1 LVYDSEGK
9 DFSQNSDWLVGGGEM
24 GALIRE
30 FDWGNT
36 PLGPHS
42 SWSPSLRMMVRFLLA
57 NRFPLLLWWGP
68 QFIQIYNDPYRPVL
82 GDKHPG
88 RGLGKPVSECW
99 NEIWHILRPL
109 IETPFNGGAPT
120 WMDDILLQI
129 NRYGFVEETHFTIAY
144 SPVSRTRPFPA
155 ESAGCWQR
163 CTRSRKRLLVSVA
176 LLCSVTSATGPWTQR
191 RPEEACAVAAATLA
205 EHPLDVPF
213 ALFYLIDPDRKRA
226 RLAGAAGVA
235 PDDRLAPQIVELDQK
250 SAAGQPWPLM
260 EAAGSESLQ
269 VVENLGERFGAD
281 VPKGPWSDPP
291 ERAVVLPIRSNIATS
306 NRGFVRHWNQLPP
319 PS

>member
-1 LVYDSEGK
+1 MTAKEKTSL
-9 DFSQNSDWLVGGGEM
+9 QNSDWLVGGGEM

-144 SPVSRTRPFPA
+144 SPVPDETVPGGIGGLNTS
-155 ESAGCWQR
+155 GVVV
-163 CTRSRKRLLVSVA
+163 SRK
-176 LLCSVTSATGPWTQR
+176 W
-191 RPEEACAVAAATLA
+191 
-205 EHPLDVPF
+205 
-213 ALFYLIDPDRKRA
+213 
-226 RLAGAAGVA
+226 
-235 PDDRLAPQIVELDQK
+235 
-250 SAAGQPWPLM
+250 
-260 EAAGSESLQ
+260 
-269 VVENLGERFGAD
+269 
-281 VPKGPWSDPP
+281 
-291 ERAVVLPIRSNIATS
+291 
-306 NRGFVRHWNQLPP
+306 
-319 PS
+319 

>member
-1 LVYDSEGK
+1 MTAKEKTSL
-9 DFSQNSDWLVGGGEM
+9 QNSDWLVGGGEM

-144 SPVSRTRPFPA
+144 SPVPDETVPSGIGGVLATVHEITDKVVAERRIGLLKDLGSEAFRSKTAEGACRLTANALSR
-155 ESAGCWQR
+155 
-163 CTRSRKRLLVSVA
+163 
-176 LLCSVTSATGPWTQR
+176 
-191 RPEEACAVAAATLA
+191 
-205 EHPLDVPF
+205 HPKDMPF
-213 ALFYLIDPDRKRA
+213 ALLYLLDSSRQEAK
-226 RLAGAAGVA
+226 LAGASGVA
-235 PDDRLAPQIVELDQK
+235 VDESQLTSIDLTADHGKRA
-250 SAAGQPWPLM
+250 WPL
-260 EAAGSESLQ
+260 AAAMKGETLHL
-269 VVENLGERFGAD
+269 VEDLASRFDA
-281 VPKGPWSDPP
+281 VPSGPWADPP
-291 ERAVVLPIRSNIATS
+291 S
-306 NRGFVRHWNQLPP
+306 Q
-319 PS
+319 